1 MTAKQ
6 TLVLIIVMVSLAAG
20 GFQSALAMS
29 EPDIKAHG
37 GILLDAESKEIIFS
51 KNADTIMYPA
61 STTKIMTALLAVE
74 HGNLDEIITIGGEVE
89 LIAWD
94 SSRAYLQS
102 GDRLSLRDAIYG
114 MMLASGND
122 AAYAVAVH
130 VARIESGDAAMS
142 ASEAL
147 KYFSGMMNSRAEE
160 IGART
165 TNFVNP
171 DGYPHKDH
179 YTTAADLALIMA
191 EAMKNPEFREFDSV
205 SSHYPETWDGAAR
218 SWTNGN
224 QLIHSNSAFFYEQA
238 LGGKTGFT
246 HPAGFTMVA
255 TAALDENELVAVALK
270 TDADGRWQDTINM
283 LEYGFEILPQPEPA
297 ADTAEAQIL
306 SMEYGND
313 GEDQDDTV
321 LPWPFRLLQWLNL
334 I

>member
-1 MTAKQ
+1 M
-6 TLVLIIVMVSLAAG
+6 
-20 GFQSALAMS
+20 
-29 EPDIKAHG
+29 
-37 GILLDAESKEIIFS
+37 DAESKEIIFS

-74 HGNLDEIITIGGEVE
+74 HGNLDEIITIGAEVE

-130 VARIESGDAAMS
+130 IARIESGDAAMS

-147 KYFSGMMNSRAEE
+147 KFFSGMMNSRAEE
-160 IGART
+160 IGARN

-171 DGYPHKDH
+171 DGYPHRDH

-191 EAMKNPEFREFDSV
+191 EAMKNHDFREFDSTP
-205 SSHYPETWDGAAR
+205 SHYPETWDSSSAR
-218 SWTNGN
+218 AWTNGN
-224 QLIHSNSAFFYEQA
+224 QLIHSNSAFYHERA
-238 LGGKTGFT
+238 MGGKTGFT
-246 HPAGFTMVA
+246 NPAGFTMVA
-255 TAALDENELVAVALK
+255 TAAQDGKELVAVALK
-270 TDADGRWQDTINM
+270 TDAHGRWLDTTGM
-283 LEYGFEILPQPEPA
+283 LEYGFEILPQPEPEPEI
-297 ADTAEAQIL
+297 AEAQIL
-306 SMEYGND
+306 SMEHGDD
-313 GEDQDDTV
+313 GEEQDDTF
-321 LPWPFRLLQWLNL
+321 LPWPFRFLQWLNL